1 MLRRIVDFSL
11 ENRPLVLIAAVLM
24 ILGGGYALTQLPIDV
39 QPDITNVQVQVLTK
53 APALG
58 PVEMEQF
65 ITYPIEAAMNGLP
78 RLHEIRSIS
87 RYGLSAVTVVFED
100 GVDVYFARQLVNER
114 LSQAREAIPPGL
126 GSPEMGPVT
135 TGLGDVFQ
143 FTVEGEGV
151 SAMERRTILDW
162 LIAPRLRAVPG
173 VTEVNAWGGLP
184 KQYQVVV
191 DPAKLLAY
199 RIALKDVFEA
209 VERGTRNAGGGYIE
223 HNREQYIL
231 RGEGLVESLADI
243 EKIVLKAGEDGTPVT
258 VGSVAQVREGAM
270 LRIGVATIDGRGET
284 VIGLVQMLAGEN
296 ALQVAT
302 RARQAV
308 EELQPSL
315 PKGVR
320 IVPYY
325 DRAVLVR
332 RVIRTVE
339 TNLLEGALLVV
350 AVLFAFLGNI
360 RAGLIVASA
369 IPLSMLLAFTGMVES
384 RISANLMSLGAIDF
398 GLIVDGAVVL
408 VENIVRRLGEPE
420 GRDKTVRQ
428 LTAEAAHEVVRP
440 ITFGIGIIIIVY
452 LPILT
457 LGGIEGKMFKPMAW
471 TVVFALAGSLL
482 LTLTLTPVLAS
493 LFLRKTGHE
502 HEPRFVGRLRGLYL
516 RALDACFS
524 HRALVL
530 SAGLVAVAAG
540 GLLATRLGGEFIPR
554 LDEGDISISAIRPAS
569 VAISEVAA
577 GTGRMERV
585 LKRFPE
591 VIDRGQPLGQ
601 PGAGDRRHGHRARGR
616 VRDAEAPLRVDD
628 GSHQGGAGRED
639 ERGPGGGRARDRLLL
654 HPADRDA
661 LQRADRRGPL
671 GRGGQALRRRPRHAA
686 REGRGDRPGRGRRPR
701 RRRREAGADGG
712 PAGDPRPRRPRPLRP
727 LRHLGRRRAR
737 HRRGRP
743 RREGGGDR
751 LRGPAPLLA
760 RRAPRRRGDPHPRR
774 ARERPRRV
782 ALGRERP
789 AGPARRD
796 QARHRAGADQPGGG
810 PPPDRRRDERA
821 RARRGV
827 VRGRGPRSASR
838 ARCSSPTAT
847 TSAGAGSSRTSQAA
861 SDAPARSSCR
871 WPSASSSRCCTSP
884 SAP

>member
-24 ILGGGYALTQLPIDV
+24 ILGGSYALTQLPIDV
-39 QPDITNVQVQVLTK
+39 QPDITNVQVQVLTR

-78 RLHEIRSIS
+78 RLREIRSIS

-114 LSQAREAIPPGL
+114 LSQALEAIPPGL

-135 TGLGDVFQ
+135 TGLGDVLQ
-143 FTVEGEGV
+143 FTVEGDGV
-151 SAMERRTILDW
+151 SAMERRSILDW

-209 VERGTRNAGGGYIE
+209 VEKGTRNAGGGYIE

-231 RGEGLVESLADI
+231 RGEGLVGSLADI
-243 EKIVLKAGEDGTPVT
+243 EKIVLKAGEHGTPVT

-284 VIGLVQMLAGEN
+284 VIGLVQMLAGAN

-315 PKGVR
+315 PEGVR

-350 AVLFAFLGNI
+350 AVQFAFLGNV

-384 RISANLMSLGAIDF
+384 PISANLMSLGAIDF

-420 GRDKTVRQ
+420 GREKTVRQ

-440 ITFGIGIIIIVY
+440 ITFGIGIIIMVY

-457 LGGIEGKMFKPMAW
+457 LGGIEGRMFRPMAW

-493 LFLRKTGHE
+493 LFLKKTGRE
-502 HEPRFVGRLRGLYL
+502 HEPRFVEKLRRLYL
-516 RALDACFS
+516 RALDVCFA
-524 HRALVL
+524 HRLSVIAIAVLVML
-530 SAGLVAVAAG
+530 AGA
-540 GLLATRLGGEFIPR
+540 LLATRLGGEFIPR
-554 LDEGDISISAIRPAS
+554 LDEGDVSISAIRPPS

-577 GTGRMERV
+577 STGRIERV
-585 LKRFPE
+585 LKRFAPE
-591 VIDRGQPLGQ
+591 AI
-601 PGAGDRRHGHRARGR
+601 
-616 VRDAEAPLRVDD
+616 
-628 GSHQGGAGRED
+628 
-639 ERGPGGGRARDRLLL
+639 
-654 HPADRDA
+654 
-661 LQRADRRGPL
+661 
-671 GRGGQALRRRPRHAA
+671 
-686 REGRGDRPGRGRRPR
+686 
-701 RRRREAGADGG
+701 
-712 PAGDPRPRRPRPLRP
+712 
-727 LRHLGRRRAR
+727 
-737 HRRGRP
+737 
-743 RREGGGDR
+743 
-751 LRGPAPLLA
+751 
-760 RRAPRRRGDPHPRR
+760 
-774 ARERPRRV
+774 
-782 ALGRERP
+782 
-789 AGPARRD
+789 
-796 QARHRAGADQPGGG
+796 
-810 PPPDRRRDERA
+810 
-821 RARRGV
+821 
-827 VRGRGPRSASR
+827 
-838 ARCSSPTAT
+838 
-847 TSAGAGSSRTSQAA
+847 
-861 SDAPARSSCR
+861 
-871 WPSASSSRCCTSP
+871 
-884 SAP
+884 